1 VAQDGSITKRKLKDG
16 SLRYDVVVDLGPDPV
31 TGKRRQRKQ
40 TFKTKREAV
49 AFKTARLAEINQG
62 VAVDRSPQTVAQMM
76 EYWLDTYARPNTRPA
91 TLEGYTLTV
100 RVHINP
106 VLGAIPVQKLTPD
119 VLEKFYA
126 DKLAAGC
133 GARTIQLCHLHISQA
148 LKQAMRLGLVSRNV
162 ADQVTPPRWTRRE
175 MSVWTLDEAR
185 RFLAVA
191 DQSHHG
197 PIWALALATGM
208 RRGELLGL
216 RWQDVDWER
225 GTVSVRQTVTVLKG
239 AAHIGPPKT
248 KSARRTI
255 TVEPPEVLDALK
267 EHRRAQYER
276 RLAVGPGWQ
285 QHDLVFS
292 TGIGTPINPGNLDR
306 DFYRLVGRASVPRI
320 RIHDLRHTNVTL
332 TLRETSDIKAV
343 SQRVGHA
350 NVSITLGTYAHVLPD
365 QHQEVAKKVGR
376 ALFGPCAQ
384 DVV

>member
-1 VAQDGSITKRKLKDG
+1 VAQGSIKKRLLEDGSV
-16 SLRYDVVVDLGPDPV
+16 RYDVIVDLGPDPV
-31 TGKRRQRKQ
+31 TNKRRQRKK
-40 TFKTKREAV
+40 TFTTKREAQ
-49 AFKTARLAEINQG
+49 AGLTAWLASIDNG
-62 VAVDRSPQTVAQMM
+62 TAVERSRQTVAEMV

-91 TLEGYTLTV
+91 TLEGYTIAV
-100 RVHINP
+100 RVHIIP
-106 VLGAIPVQKLTPD
+106 ALGNIPVQKLGPD
-119 VLEKFYA
+119 MLQKFYA

-133 GARTIQLCHLHISQA
+133 GPRTVQLCHLHISQA

-162 ADQVTPPRWTRRE
+162 ADLVTPPRWTRRE
-175 MSVWTLDEAR
+175 MTIWTLDEAR
-185 RFLAVA
+185 RFLSVA

-225 GTVSVRQTVTVLKG
+225 GTVSVRQTVTVLGG
-239 AAHIGPPKT
+239 ASHIGPPKT

-255 TVEPPEVLDALK
+255 TVQIEVLDALK
-267 EHRRAQYER
+267 EHRRAQNER
-276 RLAVGPGWQ
+276 RLAVGPVWQ
-285 QHDLVFS
+285 DYDLVFS

-306 DFYRLVGRASVPRI
+306 DFYRLVARAGVPRI

-332 TLRETSDIKAV
+332 SLRETGDIKAV

-376 ALFGPCAQ
+376 ALFGQRAQ